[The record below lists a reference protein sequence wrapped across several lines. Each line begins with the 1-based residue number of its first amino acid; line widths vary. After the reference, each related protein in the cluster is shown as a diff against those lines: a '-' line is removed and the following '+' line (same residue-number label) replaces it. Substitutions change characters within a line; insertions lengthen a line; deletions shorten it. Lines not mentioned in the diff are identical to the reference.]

1 MEEKN
6 TAWKSEEEKKTTAI
20 FLNKAHN
27 YIESFVSYE
36 NHLQTYLLIKVWETQ
51 FM

>member
-1 MEEKN
+1 MEEKIQPGN
-6 TAWKSEEEKKTTAI
+6 LRKKTAI
-20 FLNKAHN
+20 FLHKPQKS
-27 YIESFVSYE
+27 IESFVSYE